1 MPKKFQTGA
10 GDKIKVFVA
19 LLPLGDRTEPV
30 NVTVTTGS
38 GGITASST
46 SLAVAALSGGIA
58 A

>member
-30 NVTVTTGS
+30 NVTVTTGT
-38 GGITASST
+38 GGVTAASVT
-46 SLAVAALSGGIA
+46 IAVAALSGPIA